1 LLLTFN
7 AGRIAS
13 GATRSV
19 IVMGR
24 SEVNLTVS
32 LRMGFRGAAS
42 GR

>member
-19 IVMGR
+19 IVIGHSALNR
-24 SEVNLTVS
+24 QVA
-32 LRMGFRGAAS
+32 R
-42 GR
+42 

>member
-1 LLLTFN
+1 LTFN

-24 SEVNLTVS
+24 SEVKRS
-32 LRMGFRGAAS
+32 S
-42 GR
+42 GCEKDSAGE

>member
-19 IVMGR
+19 IIMGR
-24 SEVNLTVS
+24 SEVKNRQV
-32 LRMGFRGAAS
+32 AK
-42 GR
+42 

>member
-19 IVMGR
+19 IVMER
-24 SEVNLTVS
+24 SEVNCEVN
-32 LRMGFRGAAS
+32 
-42 GR
+42 